1 MPSLAI
7 NDYYLNNKLC
17 GCFTS
22 IKPCQHSLMAS
33 IMDTL
38 HLSNHH
44 YTWESPTVKLFVGV
58 GALVCFCFLLLS
70 PSWEHAWLFIA
81 IFVGVMGFA
90 YLMLLKS
97 RVTFTLTNTHLQQ
110 HLFKGGWVV
119 QWANVERI
127 GICTQHQEGWHKP
140 LPWIG
145 IRVKEYGPY
154 LNAICPRIATDILLS
169 QRALLYIGNQQ
180 TNPAQAF
187 EDIVL
192 DSEPFID
199 EGGVEYRG
207 LLAMLANRMKHQRE
221 FYGYDVFIAEADL
234 DRAGE
239 DFVGLARR
247 YQAAASRH
255 DFAESK
261 DCRKLV

>member
-1 MPSLAI
+1 
-7 NDYYLNNKLC
+7 
-17 GCFTS
+17 
-22 IKPCQHSLMAS
+22 MAP

-44 YTWESPTVKLFVGV
+44 YTWDSPTVRMLAGV

-81 IFVGVMGFA
+81 IFASVSGFA
-90 YLMLLKS
+90 YLMLQKS
-97 RVTFTLTNTHLQQ
+97 RVTFTLTSTHLQQ
-110 HLFKGGWVV
+110 HLFKGGWVLR
-119 QWANVERI
+119 WANVERI

-145 IRVKEYGPY
+145 LRVKEYGPY
-154 LNAICPRIATDILLS
+154 LDAICPRIATDILLS
-169 QRALLYIGNQQ
+169 QRALLYIGVQQ
-180 TNPAQAF
+180 TSPSKSF

-192 DSEPFID
+192 DAEPFID
-199 EGGVEYRG
+199 ERGIEYKG

-247 YQAAASRH
+247 YQAAASRS
-255 DFAESK
+255 E
-261 DCRKLV
+261 V